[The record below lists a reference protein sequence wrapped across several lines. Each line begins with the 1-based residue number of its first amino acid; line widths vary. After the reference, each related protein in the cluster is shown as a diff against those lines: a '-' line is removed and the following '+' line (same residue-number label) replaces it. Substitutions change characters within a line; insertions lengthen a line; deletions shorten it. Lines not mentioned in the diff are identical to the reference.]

1 MVRCVGHV
9 VVRRV
14 PYRLGSPPPPR
25 RRQLEK
31 NTSLQGSC
39 GNKKWPLLDGG
50 RAHKDAGW
58 CVLLAGR
65 GSTRLRSGVGSY
77 GSGGTGRRATTRG
90 VRDPPRVGSID
101 APRQALSPEMR
112 RTATGSVPGGLG
124 FVLSGTN
131 CDCYPVVLGAATL

>member
-14 PYRLGSPPPPR
+14 PYRLGSPPPTR
-25 RRQLEK
+25 K

-65 GSTRLRSGVGSY
+65 GSTRLRGGVLRQ
-77 GSGGTGRRATTRG
+77 RRDRPPGDDEG
-90 VRDPPRVGSID
+90 VRDPRVGSID

>member
-14 PYRLGSPPPPR
+14 PYRLGSPPPTR
-25 RRQLEK
+25 K

-65 GSTRLRSGVGSY
+65 GSTRLRGGVGSY

-90 VRDPPRVGSID
+90 SGTPRVGSID